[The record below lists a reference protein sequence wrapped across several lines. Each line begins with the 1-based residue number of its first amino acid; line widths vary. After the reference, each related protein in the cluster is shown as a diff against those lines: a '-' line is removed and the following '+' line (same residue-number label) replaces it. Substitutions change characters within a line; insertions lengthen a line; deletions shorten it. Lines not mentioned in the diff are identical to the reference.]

1 MGVHGLTTFLREN
14 RKLSE
19 TILLPLK
26 GSEPVYFVVDGW
38 SFIYELIFS
47 LPWVYGGEYPHFVR
61 LITSVVHAWL
71 AVGVKLAFVFDGPSP
86 EIKFRTLMTRM
97 SKSHIE
103 PSLLF
108 FRTSPVSRSTPR
120 FLNESRIIPPLSYP
134 VAIHTLLEL
143 KTSHPEH
150 IDIHFADEEGDPY
163 AVELAGRLRAYVVAN
178 DSDFAILNTEGYRG
192 FIPLQ
197 GMVWHAMDEETNN
210 EEFDEWIQISKKKR
224 PFRNPDLGRG
234 IIPPPNTASSDLT
247 LSFTVHSP
255 EALSSFLDIPIT
267 LLPLLGALA
276 GNDFSNQSAGAG
288 KQVQQL
294 FFEQRMAPSAR
305 INRVATTLRSI
316 LSLAQ
321 KHTQKQAKYHVDS
334 VMDLIGKTVKALLI
348 RSLDSLGSGEVEE
361 IIERIV
367 NSTLQ
372 YAIPKYHAPTELENG
387 LWPSPLCALH
397 EPDLCSMLPLFSRN
411 IAATEW
417 TEEEHLDN
425 PISSDKFSQLD
436 EVRSK
441 LMKAYRSGKLS
452 PNIINCLNS
461 SSFWARLFLE
471 NPDMETTAIIT
482 RPIRIWY
489 CAILDDA
496 VGLPRKEDEDEE
508 AGADGSAAVDDED
521 ELVDVV
527 EVDSDDEGQDILAP
541 LKGALRRLHEPNSD
555 PGDLSP
561 DYSLTMSPVKHCSIT
576 EYYRRGT
583 RVVDEAVEIPSLS
596 ELLSETTNSKS
607 ESYTPSHNHTN
618 HIVKLPIRP
627 LLTQPP
633 DERLAVLLR
642 ALNESDDILRKIH
655 FLSPEQLL
663 TALAFR
669 WLLRFLCEKAAEN
682 PTSKERQQARWTE
695 KEVRCA
701 LAAFTWDARTQ
712 TRDALY
718 ESHPPI
724 IDRHVQLTAQILQCL
739 DGVHQLAEVLLLSDL
754 VSTSAHLFSGRRF
767 HAYLTGDLSP
777 VPVDALS
784 GELWDA
790 CVHKLGDAFSEE
802 QMSRK
807 ERKSKKSQSR
817 NVPHITDTPLSDTKA
832 NTNNKP
838 VGRRGG
844 LYDMLGDVE
853 A

>member
-19 TILLPLK
+19 TILLSSER
-26 GSEPVYFVVDGW
+26 SEPVYFVVDGW

-61 LITSVVHAWL
+61 LITSVVRAWL
-71 AVGVKLAFVFDGPSP
+71 AVGVRLAFVFDGPAP

-97 SKSHIE
+97 AKSHVE

-120 FLNESRIIPPLSYP
+120 FLNESRIIPPLSYH

-143 KTSHPEH
+143 KNSHPEH

-163 AVELAGRLRAYVVAN
+163 AVELAGRLGAYVVAN

-192 FIPLQ
+192 FIPLEA
-197 GMVWHAMDEETNN
+197 MVWHVIDEETNN
-210 EEFDEWIQISKKKR
+210 EESDEWIQASKKKR
-224 PFRNPDLGRG
+224 PSRNHNLGRG
-234 IIPPPNTASSDLT
+234 IIPPPNAASSDLT

-294 FFEQRMAPSAR
+294 FFEQRMTPSAR

-361 IIERIV
+361 IVERIV

-372 YAIPKYHAPTELENG
+372 YAIPKYHPPTKLENG

-397 EPDLCSMLPLFSRN
+397 EPDFCPMLPLFSRN

-417 TEEEHLDN
+417 TEEEHLEN
-425 PISSDKFSQLD
+425 TISSDQFSQLD

-461 SSFWARLFLE
+461 SSFWSRLFLE
-471 NPDMETTAIIT
+471 NPDMETTAKIT

-496 VGLPRKEDEDEE
+496 VGLPGKEDEEDE
-508 AGADGSAAVDDED
+508 AGADGSDAVDDDDDD

-555 PGDLSP
+555 PGDLPP
-561 DYSLTMSPVKHCSIT
+561 DYSLTISPVKHRSIT

-618 HIVKLPIRP
+618 HTVKLPIRP

-633 DERLAVLLR
+633 DERFAVLLR
-642 ALNESDDILRKIH
+642 ALNESDDILRIQS
-655 FLSPEQLL
+655 LSPEQLL

-669 WLLRFLCEKAAEN
+669 WLLRFLREKLKEN
-682 PTSKERQQARWTE
+682 PLSKERQQARWTE

-701 LAAFTWDARTQ
+701 LAAFTWDARNQ
-712 TRDALY
+712 ARDALY
-718 ESHPPI
+718 ESYPPI
-724 IDRHVQLTAQILQCL
+724 IDRHVQLTSQILQCL

-777 VPVDALS
+777 APVDAFP

-790 CVHKLGDAFSEE
+790 CVHKLGDAFGEE
-802 QMSRK
+802 RMSRK
-807 ERKSKKSQSR
+807 ERKTKKSQSQ
-817 NVPHITDTPLSDTKA
+817 NKA
-832 NTNNKP
+832 NTNNKT